1 MQRILLVNN
10 VIKIEIDRNKKVL
23 FLLALSAII
32 LFSLSWV
39 FRNFAL
45 LLLGGAISL
54 SSLSLVIRKGTSL
67 ILTAI
72 SLLVGWALVEFLIPF
87 IPITDSPTAELHYDP
102 NCGYSNHYFR
112 KNINGLGYLPNPG
125 SYTSRRLDI
134 LTGEEIY
141 NVTYTIGEDGFR
153 FSPDGDRAN
162 IYLMGGS
169 FTFGEGLEDNET
181 LSHYMQ
187 VSSGKPVKNFGIHG
201 YGMHQ
206 ALYIL
211 ENLYP
216 APENGTVI
224 LQTAPWHALRSAG
237 KFYYDC
243 TKGSA
248 KYKLTGNY
256 VTDVG
261 TWKRYPYL
269 IYSRSKMWPPIREL
283 WFEKID
289 SNDIGLYLGIIRT
302 IARET
307 HKSGSKL
314 LIAFI
319 KSRENH
325 FRSFCQWDN
334 QSIMDELS
342 SFADGFV
349 DVTLAETREALDPKF
364 YLHEYDEHPS
374 ALANEVRA
382 KLILQAMEDL

>member
-1 MQRILLVNN
+1 MA
-10 VIKIEIDRNKKVL
+10 IDRNKKVL
-23 FLLALSAII
+23 FYLALSAII
-32 LFSLSWV
+32 LFSLFWC

-45 LLLGGAISL
+45 FLLGGAISL

-72 SLLVGWALVEFLIPF
+72 SLLVGLALVEFLIPF
-87 IPITDSPTAELHYDP
+87 IRNTDSPASKVHFDSD
-102 NCGYSNHYFR
+102 CDYSGNHYNR
-112 KNINGLGYLPNPG
+112 KNIEGLGYLPNPG
-125 SYTSRRLDI
+125 SYTSRKLAT

-153 FSPDGDRAN
+153 FSPDGDRSN

-181 LSHYMQ
+181 LSNYIQ

-248 KYKLTGNY
+248 KYKLAGNY
-256 VTDVG
+256 VTNVG

-289 SNDIGLYLGIIRT
+289 SNDIDLYLGIIRT

-307 HKSGSKL
+307 HQSGSKL
-314 LIAFI
+314 LIAFVKAK
-319 KSRENH
+319 KSQ
-325 FRSFCQWDN
+325 FQSFSYWDN

-342 SFADGFV
+342 SIADGFV

-364 YLHEYDEHPS
+364 YLH
-374 ALANEVRA
+374 
-382 KLILQAMEDL
+382 